1 MYDQYGSSRSSSKK
15 VDPKPSKSSGFGGM
29 GSDPAERFGGS
40 PTKGLGSKPTFNFG
54 TDDSGADNNPNRD
67 AMETR
72 STVDK
77 LYDKAVT
84 LLRNFG
90 ANEPEDVIVDG
101 KAVYKG
107 PAFRGYDP
115 TTRIGDFGGEYGK
128 KQYLFGMPSLGEVT
142 PRSPTPPT
150 LPPAVDN
157 PSLNMFGV
165 TRGAFRTP
173 DPMTL
178 PDTMDQDIPE
188 TSAALAG
195 IPRALAKAATVP
207 TPPTTE
213 EDYIIQVGDTLSEIA
228 QERGTTVKVLQEMNN
243 IPDSKKNDIF
253 AGDKL
258 KVPPKLT
265 DTQAALRRGF
275 DRDKDTQGVETA
287 SIGDFFKSLVGMQ
300 PSPKVGLMSKP
311 NNVDPTGLEG
321 PEQLQDFTDVKN
333 AQIKL
338 AELGYNIGR
347 GGTSNLKN
355 LKIIN
360 NAQTKPSEIRGVDG
374 IKGKNTTAAI
384 KEFQKDNNLL
394 VTGNLDASTVAA
406 LSNPKKPTLKM
417 DDKKYST
424 TEQNDN
430 MRRVRNE
437 AIKQGITGLELVS
450 LMSQVAHESADFKR
464 TEEYASGSAYEGRKD
479 LGNTQKGDGVKY
491 KGRSFIQITGKSNYK
506 KIGDKLGLDLINN
519 PTLLEDPDTAARATV
534 EWWKDNVQPLVGDF
548 SDVERVTKIIN
559 GGFNGLKDRKN
570 NYNEFL
576 TRE

>member
-1 MYDQYGSSRSSSKK
+1 
-15 VDPKPSKSSGFGGM
+15 
-29 GSDPAERFGGS
+29 
-40 PTKGLGSKPTFNFG
+40 
-54 TDDSGADNNPNRD
+54 
-67 AMETR
+67 METR

-228 QERGTTVKVLQEMNN
+228 QDRGTTVEVLQEMNN